1 MRSSTLL
8 TGGALMLASTTL
20 AQNATSNS
28 SVIRI
33 TVGEGGFV
41 FNPASVMAAPGTKIE
56 FDFYPGVNIYPALP
70 A

>member
-1 MRSSTLL
+1 MQSSTLL
-8 TGGALMLASTTL
+8 TGGALMLASATL

-56 FDFYPGVNIYPALP
+56 FDFYPEVNIYPALP